1 MAVVESGP
9 SPTPASLPR
18 VIGTGRFALMVVGIT
33 IGTAIFRVPSVI
45 AANAG
50 SPGIAIG
57 IWILGAVFAFS
68 GGLAAAEVTVRY
80 PGAGGEYALLRTI
93 YGERIGFVYGWTWLL
108 LVSPAAIAAVSRTF
122 ADYAATFV
130 ALSELERRLLTVVV
144 IAVHAALAMASTTL
158 ASRFVGAATAAKLV
172 AMGAVVVAAFVLTP
186 IASATAAPPLPPS
199 AGSIG
204 ALIAAMVA
212 VIWAYDGTSQ
222 VTMAGDVANP
232 SRTIPRGLLFGTG
245 LVAAAYLLMVVAY
258 QRPLGFAGM
267 AASQAVAAD
276 AMGALVGPRGAA
288 LVAAMVMLSSYSCG
302 MAQVVAHPR
311 VTFALAADGMFFARF
326 ATLSVAGTPWA
337 AVILH
342 AALASVLAMLG
353 GYELLFRL
361 VVFALYPL
369 AAAVYFGA
377 IVLRRREGIPSGFRM
392 PLYPLP
398 IIIYGALLGLV
409 LVVSLVEDPVAP
421 VYSGVVLVAGWLVHR
436 FIVRKPGPAVK

>member
-1 MAVVESGP
+1 MALAEGP
-9 SPTPASLPR
+9 PSSAATSLPR

-50 SPGIAIG
+50 STGLAIG
-57 IWILGAVFAFS
+57 IWVLGAVFAFA

-122 ADYAATFV
+122 ADYAATFTV
-130 ALSELERRLLTVVV
+130 LSELERRLVTVVV
-144 IAVHAALAMASTTL
+144 IAVHAGLAMASTKL
-158 ASRFVGAATAAKLV
+158 ASRFVGAATAGKLV

-186 IASATAAPPLPPS
+186 IASAAPAPPLPAS

-212 VIWAYDGTSQ
+212 VIWAYDGSSQ

-232 SRTIPRGLLFGTG
+232 SRAIPRGLLLGTG
-245 LVAAAYLLMVVAY
+245 LVVVAYLLLVVAY

-267 AASQAVAAD
+267 AASEAVAAD

-288 LVAAMVMLSSYSCG
+288 LVAVMVMLSSYSCG
-302 MAQVVAHPR
+302 MVQLVAHPR
-311 VTFALAADGMFFARF
+311 VTYALAADGMFFARF
-326 ATLSVAGTPWA
+326 ATLSTAGTPWV
-337 AVILH
+337 AVLLH
-342 AALASVLAMLG
+342 AGLASALALIG
-353 GYELLFRL
+353 GYEFLFRL

-369 AAAVYFGA
+369 AAAVYLGA
-377 IVLRRREGIPSGFRM
+377 IVLRRREGVPSGFRM

-398 IIIYGALLGLV
+398 LIIYGVLLGLV
-409 LVVSLVEDPVAP
+409 LVVSLIEDPAAP
-421 VYSGVVLVAGWLVHR
+421 VYSGLVLVAGWLVHR
-436 FIVRKPGPAVK
+436 FVVRKSGSAVR